1 MNNPQKYEDKTEII
15 NEEIRKRFNNWKL
28 TFIHWID
35 FEDVSQLIKIHI
47 FVKWNKWDQSRP
59 FEPLVNRLITRRM
72 INITRD
78 YSKGIFPPCFNCK
91 YNAGKDGDK
100 YLCKKTPSGIQSSEC
115 SIYDKWLKFRSAG
128 KSTLFPL
135 ETIGYN
141 NNISFNGSFDLGQA
155 EKKLHSIM
163 KKKLNDKHYFI
174 YKMLFIDGL
183 EEEEIAELLRFK
195 TSEKNR
201 KAGYRQI
208 INLKNKYKDIAKE
221 VLQED
226 WIYDD

>member
-1 MNNPQKYEDKTEII
+1 
-15 NEEIRKRFNNWKL
+15 
-28 TFIHWID
+28 
-35 FEDVSQLIKIHI
+35 
-47 FVKWNKWDQSRP
+47 
-59 FEPLVNRLITRRM
+59 
-72 INITRD
+72 
-78 YSKGIFPPCFNCK
+78 
-91 YNAGKDGDK
+91 
-100 YLCKKTPSGIQSSEC
+100 
-115 SIYDKWLKFRSAG
+115 
-128 KSTLFPL
+128 
-135 ETIGYN
+135 
-141 NNISFNGSFDLGQA
+141 
-155 EKKLHSIM
+155 M

>member
-1 MNNPQKYEDKTEII
+1 
-15 NEEIRKRFNNWKL
+15 
-28 TFIHWID
+28 
-35 FEDVSQLIKIHI
+35 
-47 FVKWNKWDQSRP
+47 
-59 FEPLVNRLITRRM
+59 M

-91 YNAGKDGDK
+91 YNAGKDGDQ
-100 YLCKKTPSGIQSSEC
+100 YLCKKTPSGIRSSEC
-115 SIYDKWLKFRSAG
+115 SIYDKWLKLRSIG
-128 KSTLFPL
+128 KSKSFPL
-135 ETIGYN
+135 ESVGYYN
-141 NNISFNGSFDLGQA
+141 NKSFNGGFDLDKA

-163 KKKLNDKHYFI
+163 KEKLNDKHYFI

-183 EEEEIAELLRFK
+183 EEEEVAELLRFK

-221 VLQED
+221 ILQED